1 MKKILLLTIS
11 FFIISCQ
18 PKEIE
23 LTKYSIE
30 TLMTN
35 NRSSG
40 GYFSKDATKLLYS
53 SDKSGIFNVYEMDL
67 NSNKE
72 TQITDSKLESY
83 FAISYSP
90 LTNEII
96 YGADSGGNENF
107 HLFLIREGQSIDL
120 TPGEATK
127 ASFFGW
133 SQDEKEMYFLS
144 NSRNPKFF
152 REYRSCIR
160 SFSCYTFYLGINS
173 FWRLICFFV

>member
-18 PKEIE
+18 TKEIE

-72 TQITDSKLESY
+72 TQITNSKLESY
-83 FAISYSP
+83 FAISYS
-90 LTNEII
+90 
-96 YGADSGGNENF
+96 
-107 HLFLIREGQSIDL
+107 
-120 TPGEATK
+120 
-127 ASFFGW
+127 
-133 SQDEKEMYFLS
+133 
-144 NSRNPKFF
+144 F
-152 REYRSCIR
+152 R
-160 SFSCYTFYLGINS
+160 G
-173 FWRLICFFV
+173 

>member
-1 MKKILLLTIS
+1 MSKYIVETFYTCTFKIIHKLNELNEKKLSDLENRDDGKVQ
-11 FFIISCQ
+11 IIDVKLNNRKTKTADQ
-18 PKEIE
+18 KENFENSQNKIE
-23 LTKYSIE
+23 TKKYSIE

-67 NSNKE
+67 TSNKE

-96 YGADSGGNENF
+96 YVADSGGNENF
-107 HLFLIREGQSIDL
+107 HLFLIRGDKTIDL
-120 TPGEATK
+120 TPGKNTK
-127 ASFFGW
+127 
-133 SQDEKEMYFLS
+133 D
-144 NSRNPKFF
+144 NSSPT
-152 REYRSCIR
+152 S
-160 SFSCYTFYLGINS
+160 
-173 FWRLICFFV
+173 